1 MSEERTVRGTTW
13 PMVLFAEVTGER
25 AQAWTTALE
34 EANIIVLTEPSV
46 IRAAMI
52 ALRETP
58 HVVIVPASL
67 PNERTEKVRDAARE
81 IGADVLTL
89 SLGLSASQARDLVE
103 KSLKKRMKR

>member
-1 MSEERTVRGTTW
+1 MSEEKTVRGTTW
-13 PMVLFAEVTGER
+13 PMVLLAEITGER
-25 AQAWTTALE
+25 AKSWTAALE
-34 EANIIVLTEPSV
+34 DHNIIVLLEPSV

-52 ALRETP
+52 ATREQP

-67 PNERTEKVRDAARE
+67 PNERTEKVREAARD

-89 SLGLSASQARDLVE
+89 SLELSATQVADLVE